1 MVGLSVAA
9 ALPISHSLVLP
20 SLPQF
25 LLPLLIEKVD
35 SEILSAKLDSLQTL
49 VSDCS
54 LLRIQLSLD
63 NLGVLKDYEL
73 ILGEPGNSSLASREG
88 YPESGPIC

>member
-1 MVGLSVAA
+1 MLF
-9 ALPISHSLVLP
+9 P

-49 VSDCS
+49 VSVSPC
-54 LLRIQLSLD
+54 RIQLSLHR
-63 NLGVLKDYEL
+63 LVVLKDTFVDSWRS
-73 ILGEPGNSSLASREG
+73 GHVPHGPGLRLVLFV
-88 YPESGPIC
+88 